1 MKVWL
6 VWRPGE
12 RRGVDDDV
20 YNHVS
25 MALHT
30 HEGFIACM
38 HEPSTLMPAHTSQLI
53 VNTYITMVR
62 ESPVRGIQL
71 LLNQTICTAG
81 LTPQAIPL
89 PDST

>member
-38 HEPSTLMPAHTSQLI
+38 HEPIHTHACTHFTADCKY
-53 VNTYITMVR
+53 NITMVR